1 MKKFQANLEH
11 VAVAVIVG
19 EGVKGV
25 IHFRQV
31 GATIQAD
38 DDYFGLAMQ
47 FQRLLKFWYLLRH
60 GEYFKPTR
68 LLIKHFT
75 LQTILSSISP

>member
-1 MKKFQANLEH
+1 MKKIQANLEH
-11 VAVAVIVG
+11 VAVAVIIG

-31 GATIQAD
+31 GATIQTD

-47 FQRLLKFWYLLRH
+47 FQRLLKF
-60 GEYFKPTR
+60 
-68 LLIKHFT
+68 
-75 LQTILSSISP
+75 